1 MLKGFED
8 ITYELTKEEMEK
20 LPIVIKGL
28 EKKIGK
34 EPLQAQR
41 YVKL

>member
-28 EKKIGK
+28 EKKI
-34 EPLQAQR
+34 R
-41 YVKL
+41 YKHKDM